1 LVLNERLIC
10 PSTRKNLTSGGYRRD
25 SRPVFRLCRP
35 VVFLFFATAFRR
47 AGLLTASVAA
57 LPAACFIAGVDR
69 LILARPASS
78 ALAVD
83 SSTICAAAFAAAPRA
98 SPATDLTPFA
108 LRCAASAIAS
118 FAFVVTVLT
127 TVHHPP
133 GIAFDNAK
141 SAAMVPKHCSMIR
154 VMLRRYHLPTF

>member
-1 LVLNERLIC
+1 LWRA
-10 PSTRKNLTSGGYRRD
+10 
-25 SRPVFRLCRP
+25 
-35 VVFLFFATAFRR
+35 VVFFFFATVFRR

-57 LPAACFIAGVDR
+57 LLTACFIAGVDR
-69 LILARPASS
+69 LIPARPTSS

-83 SSTICAAAFAAAPRA
+83 SSTTCVAAFAAAPRA

-118 FAFVVTVLT
+118 FAFAVIVLT
-127 TVHHPP
+127 IVHHLP

-141 SAAMVPKHCSMIR
+141 SAATVPGKWSELLDIKPLVSDVIR
-154 VMLRRYHLPTF
+154 QQKRLAAFPRTEPGESR

>member
-1 LVLNERLIC
+1 MLC
-10 PSTRKNLTSGGYRRD
+10 PSTRKHLTSGGYRRD
-25 SRPVFRLCRP
+25 WRPVFRLCRA

-57 LPAACFIAGVDR
+57 LPAACFIAGVGR
-69 LILARPASS
+69 LILACSAS

-83 SSTICAAAFAAAPRA
+83 SSTTWAAAFAAEPRA
-98 SPATDLTPFA
+98 YPATDLTPFA

-118 FAFVVTVLT
+118 FAFVGTVLAI
-127 TVHHPP
+127 VDHPS

-141 SAAMVPKHCSMIR
+141 STATVPDGLNCQAKQR
-154 VMLRRYHLPTF
+154 